1 MPDEWPS
8 EVVDGEE
15 QKGEEGKLV
24 PVRIEAMQWGM
35 FSPNSNDLIINGRL
49 EELVDKPF
57 FRGLLQKKRCVLT
70 FNGYYEWKVDS

>member
-1 MPDEWPS
+1 M
-8 EVVDGEE
+8 
-15 QKGEEGKLV
+15 

-35 FSPNSNDLIINGRL
+35 INPNSNDLIINGRL